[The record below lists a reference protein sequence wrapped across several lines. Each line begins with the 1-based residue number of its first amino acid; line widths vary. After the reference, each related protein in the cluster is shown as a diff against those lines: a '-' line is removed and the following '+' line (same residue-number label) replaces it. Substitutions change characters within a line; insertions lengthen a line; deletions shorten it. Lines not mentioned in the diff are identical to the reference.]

1 MRNGRFFNYR
11 RYGLRT
17 VSLKQLFFFYLF
29 CYTLSFYY
37 FCNHNQ

>member
-1 MRNGRFFNYR
+1 MLNGRFLII
-11 RYGLRT
+11 GST
-17 VSLKQLFFFYLF
+17 VSEPYHSSNFFIYLF

>member
-17 VSLKQLFFFYLF
+17 VPLKQFFIYLF